1 MITETSAVTFRQ
13 NLGEMLNQVQY
24 RNDSIVV
31 TGALPGDTRTL
42 DLATISDAR
51 YESIERFDISG
62 GVGVNNTLKFTFQ
75 DVKDLLDDEE
85 DPDLVVFRVDGTIG
99 DRVISE
105 GQDWTFQ
112 GVNVGETTYYFYHIV
127 EEGKTYE
134 LQLSQNLDQFIS

>member
-1 MITETSAVTFRQ
+1 
-13 NLGEMLNQVQY
+13 
-24 RNDSIVV
+24 V
-31 TGALPGDTRTL
+31 TGALPGLTRTL
-42 DLATISDAR
+42 DLATKSDAA

-75 DVKDLLDDEE
+75 DLKDLLDDE
-85 DPDLVVFRVDGTIG
+85 LNAGLAVFRIDGTIG

-105 GQDWTFQ
+105 GQEWTFQ

-127 EEGKTYE
+127 DEGKTYE